1 MNHCIEI
8 LFFAGCPRWGI
19 ALDRANE
26 AVAALGLSGWVE
38 VRERQVETEDEA
50 VRIRFLGS
58 PTVLVDGR
66 DVELGAT
73 QGDDFGLRC
82 RLYQVNRRPDAAPSV
97 EWIKTA
103 LLGADR

>member
-8 LFFAGCPRWGI
+8 LFFAGCPRWRI
-19 ALDRANE
+19 AVDRANE
-26 AVAALGLSGWVE
+26 AVAALGLSGVVE
-38 VRERQVETEDEA
+38 VRERQVENEEEA

-66 DVELGAT
+66 DVELGVT
-73 QGDDFGLRC
+73 QRDDFGLRC
-82 RLYQVNRRPDAAPSV
+82 RLYHTDGRPDAAPSV
-97 EWIKTA
+97 EWIKNA